1 MRSVIIII
9 IVFEIVIVIM
19 LMYFFANNSLERF
32 RINSIVTTRLLSF
45 VCTDFFRL
53 FSVIKA
59 LEVLE
64 PPFVCIGLN
73 SMNNTCKYCLQ
84 LVLLLL
90 FTVSFAT
97 KRINMSFPL
106 IVFKHSL

>member
-1 MRSVIIII
+1 M
-9 IVFEIVIVIM
+9 
-19 LMYFFANNSLERF
+19 
-32 RINSIVTTRLLSF
+32 RLLSF
-45 VCTDFFRL
+45 VCTDFFQTFFRL
-53 FSVIKA
+53 FFVIKA

-64 PPFVCIGLN
+64 PPFVCNALN

-106 IVFKHSL
+106 VVFKHSL